1 MNTNHS
7 EMKTP
12 EIGKAGGQ
20 EFSIVRS
27 IRTFLEQMAEG
38 SARPAP
44 TVLKELLQNADDA
57 GATEIEITLDVRAL
71 QKQGTPYDL
80 LLEPSLL
87 IRNNAMFKSKEELEH
102 RDKGDFEAL
111 LDVAGG
117 HKNSDSVAAGRFGIG
132 FNSVYFLTDNPVIF
146 SRDEIHFLDL
156 LHHLPFNGKNG
167 WIFTLD
173 DFPAESDKAAG
184 EIKNIIEIC
193 FPKKVLLQDTIGEM
207 ARKKEMYTHSVF
219 RLPIRTKHQ
228 ASDTLS
234 NLTFKNEGFNNLFN
248 GMIDEAPRSLLF
260 LKTLNRIIFS
270 KLEATDKKTP
280 VAEISVTPNP
290 PEFDSFLS
298 NLQNRTDY
306 TTDAIKRIIRVNNG
320 GTNKDLPFTI
330 WHRIDFTNQELSDN
344 RKLLE
349 GSDKAVPW
357 VSIAVPGSKE
367 AMSIDSTNNPNWR
380 VFLPLLE
387 EGPCGC
393 LFSGAFFVGP
403 SRQRL
408 DYKTDDGILKT
419 RWNQTLVKELLVPLF
434 CEKSI
439 EIPEVAELILSNDPK
454 AYLSLFPAKAKNKE
468 AKNLSDYTQACFQNS
483 EETWYIIIPDLWGKK
498 IEIWKGEQNCIIEKV
513 PEWLIKYKMCFEH
526 FSNPSRRFVTESLG
540 RALGDRYNDK
550 SNIQDYSPD
559 LINTVLRDKDA
570 IDVSDLDKLWER
582 YATKSGDDTSSQ
594 TLYGLYAFTEYDSG
608 ALIEYDAER
617 LFIVVP
623 KSFSDPV
630 FSLVKSFKAGF
641 SDVCWINETGLVKE
655 AKSFSDI
662 QNIYRPSRITVLELL
677 RRINI
682 DDHKAIELK
691 NNDLELLVDFLVER
705 KSAELVDL
713 KLGFLI
719 KIASNKERFA
729 SRKSVFIKATSPT
742 KDDDAFW
749 NVWFKSHFS
758 ELDPHVAKQ
767 IRRLLDAHPL
777 IIDMIK
783 TSEISLV
790 EATSSNGIDVLIKAI
805 MADKTLIE
813 ELASSINSVKD
824 KKMARRVSEY
834 IIERAMNQ
842 WDDWDED
849 RQNCI
854 RELPIHRTVDGKYV
868 SLKADEVYWLQS
880 KDSADLD
887 APISLDERLILNPQA
902 QFINEFYANTL
913 MIEYNGR
920 LSIIKQALKQIGL
933 ENVDN
938 QALLAYIVKYFPIVI
953 DDHPD
958 KETELKNLLLASNI
972 VLCSDGAWRPIT
984 EAYNPARVI
993 DILCE
998 QSWKADGAHQVVKSV
1013 CSDIPIIE
1021 LGIFPILLPLLL
1033 SQSLEIPAL
1042 TSEQFSKSIVTSE
1055 SIDLSIQ
1062 QIIKLVTKNRFNDE
1076 FDISRLIQQSDLPTL
1091 TGSSKLHEA
1100 ELLINRVNLSDRL
1113 LRHLIPN
1120 LVDVPKL
1127 SDSIGLSKRDVQEAL
1142 RYLRV
1147 NEVTSDS
1154 IKQRFV
1160 SQFIDLWD
1168 STKTKEEKLE
1178 LLLFIEEQDAYD
1190 DLRDVLTALPIVQ
1203 TKAQKETWT
1212 TPENALTPDIAKL
1225 NPPLISETELPSNE
1239 VPSKI
1244 IALYSK
1250 ICGIN
1255 SFSLVFSQI
1264 LYRLASSID
1273 TTKISEVYKWL
1284 SNLLNEKMISSDE
1297 LVDCLKTN
1305 NWVLANKGG
1314 KEDYLEPNEVLI
1326 CDASSILKHHF
1337 YVPVL
1342 PIPDNLIKLDIGFQ
1356 RSLPETPDDLRR
1368 VCQAILESGTTD
1380 EDSYVALYKMIAK
1393 LLTDDELKEIWLE
1406 EASNNP
1412 LILTFREKK
1421 GFSSIY
1427 GLFIGNDEYNDDLSS
1442 NLLCLKKTELPK
1454 IVENLYSKLG
1464 VETLPSISH
1473 LYYALSEF
1481 DVTGDSKEYRKL
1493 VDLITK
1499 FIDTDISEASM
1510 NPGRL
1515 KVKTLAGTYD
1525 EISKCYNAS
1534 MLINSG
1540 SIVEGQESLIDTNDA
1555 STRKLVDWIH
1565 KIVPYYPKELQ
1576 SYSDYSIQS
1585 QDDPNL
1591 LQQYEAVLDAWVQ
1604 LLYDL
1609 NRGDSLLIEKLNEQ
1623 RIEIEPI
1630 EIRIKTAG
1638 YIEVKASTGNTKIS
1652 FTSNDQN
1659 WFCSSER
1666 GSGVI
1671 MIKPSPTI
1679 DYQLIDSAIKKELL
1693 FQLGIDTTKDE
1704 YNIAISI
1711 LQDYLERPSST
1722 LRKISKD
1729 KKDSLLVLYKNEVA
1743 DPEFNE
1749 KYSTYVNSSKRIQQ
1763 TLIDQLIAIASENY
1777 INERRKTILGHGYDK
1792 NSIVTELLQNAEDA
1806 YKQAKLLGM
1815 EIPEVPYFSILVSEH
1830 SEIKQISV
1838 EYQGRPFNYYKH
1850 HGKADKSFKQDIEGL
1865 LRSSGSFKPH
1875 ANKGADPSNAA
1886 IGKFGLGFKCVYLI
1900 TDSPI
1905 IHSGHW
1911 HFKINHTCI
1920 PEEIAPPENWSP
1932 KKTRIELPIN
1942 VYDLTND
1949 IDVDSIW
1956 KLLPFLHH
1964 ISKIEVVI
1972 KEETRL
1978 IKRIEKAVLTR
1989 NDMLITSNEI
1999 SIDDSSI
2006 CRFIKISRQHAQL
2019 ALLLDEADKPLRWL
2033 SEFSNDCYSYLP
2045 LASRLDFGVAV
2056 SNQFSIQSGRTHLL
2070 KDEENTSHSAEIK
2083 QLILPL
2089 LEYLVSRYA
2098 DNVGFWKGFWEV
2110 FKCDSSGPETQ
2121 RIKRDIADSLTSS
2134 MQQLPIIPTIT
2145 SLVSMTDCYRL
2156 FYFSDEVLSSVREVI
2171 LKSGISLYGAVV
2183 TQGNTAEIETI
2194 TRLRAI
2200 LKLAGQDD
2208 DSLFVRIDVDTLI
2221 DAFKEH
2227 PILAENPEILN
2238 IIAEERNRNHWHFH
2252 TGWLSDCEVLIDGD
2266 QGSDFPDHLY
2276 LPSIA
2281 DLAYLPIDKM
2291 RMISSHYNEEA
2302 IELLSDNGLKT
2313 QPDESELIDW
2323 ILTKDLSLKQC
2334 IDLIRYLSIDNR
2346 YLQYCDVR
2354 LVIQGRWIPYNNSYK
2369 SPKEI
2374 SEITSDLSSILGD
2387 SYYCVFLGIIA
2398 IPHAAPA
2405 HPSELKQIDI
2415 KAVLARIHDWWKEVR
2430 EGKNAEYNRL
2440 AYPDGNG
2447 LMYLNED
2454 DSSINRKSD
2463 WLKLFMLGSLHAM
2476 GRSKPEQHREYLS
2489 KCIKSGMFNMG
2500 FSRKEREDRWLKSML
2515 EIIDSPNDN
2524 QQYYHWTGFT
2534 VVRFFQFNRWLDDY
2548 ISVFQD
2554 INKYKKT
2561 IPLEKLMKPRTN
2573 SSYSGTGIEPPSVSR
2588 ALGTVGIHFVLR
2600 ELVRHEVIR
2609 NELIFSQCFVPS
2621 QKMKEMFKY
2630 LSNGVDF
2637 ESSEDIMAFL
2647 TENMPGMDATFGK
2660 CFDIPF
2666 LMIIRD
2672 DELRDELFLEDLDID
2687 MEEED
2692 DI

>member
-1 MNTNHS
+1 MNTNYS
-7 EMKTP
+7 EMQKP
-12 EIGKAGGQ
+12 EIGKPGGQ
-20 EFSIVRS
+20 ESSIVRF
-27 IRTFLEQMAEG
+27 IRTFLGNMAE
-38 SARPAP
+38 ANERPGA

-71 QKQGTPYDL
+71 PKQGTPYDL

-87 IRNNAMFKSKEELEH
+87 VRNNAMFKSKEELEH

-117 HKNSDSVAAGRFGIG
+117 HKTSDSVAAGRFGIG

-156 LHHLPFNGKNG
+156 LHLLPFNGAKG
-167 WIFTLD
+167 WIFSLD
-173 DFPAESDKAAG
+173 DFPAESGKSTGAV
-184 EIKNIIEIC
+184 KNIIELC
-193 FPKKVLLQDTIGEM
+193 FPKTVLIQDTIGEM
-207 ARKKEMYTHSVF
+207 ARKQEIYKQSVF
-219 RLPIRTKHQ
+219 RLPIRTDRQ
-228 ASDTLS
+228 EPESISDLF
-234 NLTFKNEGFNNLFN
+234 FKDSSLQNLFN
-248 GMIDEAPRSLLF
+248 GMIEEAPRSLLF
-260 LKTLNRIIFS
+260 LKTIDKIIFS
-270 KLEATDKKTP
+270 RLDETDKKIII
-280 VAEISVTPNP
+280 AEISITPNP
-290 PEFDSFLS
+290 HEFKKILS
-298 NLQNRTDY
+298 KLQNKDDY
-306 TTDAIKRIIRVNNG
+306 TTDAIRRVIQVKTG
-320 GTNKDLPFTI
+320 KIDDHLPFTI
-330 WHRIDFTNQELSDN
+330 WHRIDFTNPMLADK
-344 RKLLE
+344 RRFLE
-349 GSDKAVPW
+349 KSDKAVPW

-367 AMSIDSTNNPNWR
+367 AMTIDGNSNPNWR

-403 SRQRL
+403 SRQKL
-408 DYKTDDGILKT
+408 DYKTDEGIIKT
-419 RWNQTLVKELLVPLF
+419 QWNQTLVKELLVPLF

-439 EIPEVAELILSNDPK
+439 EIPEVAESILASDPK
-454 AYLSLFPAKAKNKE
+454 AYLSLFPGKVRNKE
-468 AKNLSDYTQACFQNS
+468 AKNLSDYSQECFQTT
-483 EETWYIIIPDLWGKK
+483 EELWFVRVPDLWGND
-498 IEIWKGEQNCIIEKV
+498 IDIWKGSQEFTIERV
-513 PEWLIKYKMCFEH
+513 PEWLFKYKQSFMH
-526 FSNPSRRFVTESLG
+526 LFSDKRRFVTESLG
-540 RALGDRYNDK
+540 RALADRSEVQEFSLD
-550 SNIQDYSPD
+550 I
-559 LINTVLRDKDA
+559 IETVLRDKDA
-570 IDVSDLDKLWER
+570 IDVNDLDKLWSR
-582 YATKSGDDTSSQ
+582 YAKNVDNTTFQ
-594 TLYGLYAFTEYDSG
+594 NLNGLSAFTDNDSG
-608 ALIEYDAER
+608 ALIEYDDEK

-623 KSFSDPV
+623 KTFSDPV
-630 FSLVKSFKAGF
+630 FSLVKSLKAGF

-662 QNIYRPSRITVLELL
+662 QNIFRPSHSTILELL
-677 RRINI
+677 RRIDI

-691 NNDLELLVDFLVER
+691 NNDLEILIDFLVER

-719 KIASNKERFA
+719 KVASNKERFA

-758 ELDPHVAKQ
+758 ELDPNVAKQ
-767 IRRLLDAHPL
+767 IRRLIEAHPH

-783 TSEISLV
+783 TSQISLV
-790 EATSSNGIDVLIKAI
+790 EAKSTYSIDVLITAFR
-805 MADKTLIE
+805 ADRSLIE
-813 ELASSINSVKD
+813 ELACSMNSLKD
-824 KKMARRVSEY
+824 KANARKVSEY

-842 WDDWDED
+842 WDDWDVEK
-849 RQNCI
+849 QNCI
-854 RELPIHRTVDGKYV
+854 LDLPIHRAVDGKYI
-868 SLKADEVYWLQS
+868 SLKADEDYWLQS
-880 KDSADLD
+880 RDSADLD
-887 APISLDERLILNPQA
+887 APITLEDRPILNPQS
-902 QFINEFYANTL
+902 QFVNEFYANTL
-913 MIEYNGR
+913 KIEYNGR

-933 ENVDN
+933 GNIDN
-938 QALLAYIVKYFPIVI
+938 QALLAYIVKYYPSVI
-953 DDHPD
+953 DTYPD
-958 KETELKNLLLASNI
+958 EVSELKELLLAANI
-972 VLCSDGAWRPIT
+972 VLCSDGEWRPIT

-998 QSWKADGAHQVVKSV
+998 QGWKDAEAQQVVKAI
-1013 CSDIPIIE
+1013 CSNMPITDRDNYST
-1021 LGIFPILLPLLL
+1021 LFPFLR
-1033 SQSLEIPAL
+1033 SQSQDIQAL
-1042 TSEQFSKSIVTSE
+1042 TQKQFSQSIVTSK

-1062 QIIKLVTKNRFNDE
+1062 QIIKLVTKNRYNDE
-1076 FDISRLIQQSDLPTL
+1076 FEISGLIQQSDLPTL

-1100 ELLINRVNLSDRL
+1100 KLLLNRINLSDRL
-1113 LRHLIPN
+1113 LRRLIPN

-1127 SDSIGLSKRDVQEAL
+1127 SDTIGISIKDVQDAL
-1142 RYLRV
+1142 KYLRV
-1147 NEVTSDS
+1147 REITSDYV
-1154 IKQRFV
+1154 KQKFV
-1160 SQFIDLWD
+1160 SQFTELWD
-1168 STKTKEEKLE
+1168 SVKTNEEKLE
-1178 LLLFIEEQDAYD
+1178 LLVLIEEQDAFD
-1190 DLRDVLTALPIVQ
+1190 DLRDVISTIPIIQ

-1239 VPSKI
+1239 VPDKI

-1264 LYRLASSID
+1264 LCRLASGIK

-1284 SNLLNEKMISSDE
+1284 SNLLNEKMTSSDE

-1305 NWVLANKGG
+1305 NWVLANKSGI
-1314 KEDYLEPNEVLI
+1314 EDCLEPNEVLI
-1326 CDASSILKHHF
+1326 CDASSILKYHF
-1337 YVPVL
+1337 YVPVQ

-1356 RSLPETPDDLRR
+1356 RSLPKTPDDLRG
-1368 VCQAILESGTTD
+1368 VCQAILESGITD
-1380 EDSYVALYKMIAK
+1380 EDSYIDLYKMIVK

-1406 EASNNP
+1406 EVSNNP
-1412 LILTFREKK
+1412 LLLTFREQKR
-1421 GFSSIY
+1421 FSSLY

-1442 NLLCLKKTELPK
+1442 NLLCLKKTEIPK
-1454 IVENLYSKLG
+1454 KVEKLYSDLG
-1464 VETLPSISH
+1464 VETKPCIRH
-1473 LYYALSEF
+1473 QYYALSEF
-1481 DVTGDSKEYRKL
+1481 DAQGDAKEYRKL
-1493 VDLITK
+1493 VDLFTK
-1499 FIDTDISEASM
+1499 FIDTDFSEASM

-1515 KVKTLAGTYD
+1515 KVKTLAGNYD

-1534 MLINSG
+1534 TLINSG
-1540 SIVEGQESLIDTNDA
+1540 SVVEGQDSVIDINDA

-1565 KIVPYYPKELQ
+1565 KIEPYYPKDLQ
-1576 SYSDYSIQS
+1576 SYADYSIQS

-1591 LQQYEAVLDAWVQ
+1591 VQQYEAVLDAWEQ

-1609 NRGDSLLIEKLNEQ
+1609 NKGDSLLIEKLNEQ
-1623 RIEIEPI
+1623 SIEIEPV
-1630 EIRIKTAG
+1630 EIRIKTAA
-1638 YIEVKASTGNTKIS
+1638 YIEIKASTGNTKIS

-1659 WFCSSER
+1659 WFCSSGR
-1666 GSGVI
+1666 GSGVL

-1679 DYQLIDSAIKKELL
+1679 DYQLIDSAITKELL

-1743 DPEFNE
+1743 DPDFNE

-1763 TLIDQLIAIASENY
+1763 TLIDQLIGIASENY
-1777 INERRKTILGHGYDK
+1777 INERRKTIREHGYDK

-1806 YKQAKLLGM
+1806 YKQAKQLGM
-1815 EIPEVPYFSILVSEH
+1815 ETPEVPYFSIYVADHTENKL
-1830 SEIKQISV
+1830 ISV

-1850 HGKADKSFKQDIEGL
+1850 HGEPVISFKQDIEGL

-1900 TDSPI
+1900 TDSPV

-1942 VYDLTND
+1942 VYDITND

-1972 KEETRL
+1972 NEETCL
-1978 IKRIEKAVLTR
+1978 ITRIEKPVQTS

-2056 SNQFSIQSGRTHLL
+2056 SNQFSILSGRTHLL
-2070 KDEENTSHSAEIK
+2070 KDEENTSRSAEIK

-2089 LEYLVSRYA
+2089 LEYLVSQYA
-2098 DNVGFWKGFWEV
+2098 DNLGFWKGLWEV
-2110 FKCDSSGPETQ
+2110 FKCDSSGPETE
-2121 RIKRDIADSLTSS
+2121 RIKRDLADSLTSS

-2145 SLVSMTDCYRL
+2145 SLVRITDCNQL

-2171 LKSGISLYGAVV
+2171 LKSGISLNGAMIAP
-2183 TQGNTAEIETI
+2183 GNTADIETI

-2208 DSLFVRIDVDTLI
+2208 DSLFVRIDVDTLV
-2221 DAFKEH
+2221 DEFKEH

-2238 IIAEERNRNHWHFH
+2238 VITEERNRKHWQFQE
-2252 TGWLSDCEVLIDGD
+2252 GWLMECEVLIDGD

-2276 LPSIA
+2276 MPSIA

-2291 RMISSHYNEEA
+2291 RMVSDCYNEDA
-2302 IELLSDNGLKT
+2302 IDELVESGLMTCLSV
-2313 QPDESELIDW
+2313 
-2323 ILTKDLSLKQC
+2323 KDLETWITSKELSKQQC

-2346 YLQYCDVR
+2346 YLQYYDVR

-2374 SEITSDLSSILGD
+2374 SEITADLSSILGD

-2398 IPHAAPA
+2398 IPHPDPA

-2430 EGKNAEYNRL
+2430 EGENAEYNRL

-2489 KCIKSGMFNMG
+2489 KCVRADIFNMEV
-2500 FSRKEREDRWLKSML
+2500 SVMDRENGWLRAAF
-2515 EIIDSPNDN
+2515 EIIDNPRDD
-2524 QQYYHWTGFT
+2524 QKYYHWIGFT
-2534 VVRFFQFNRWLDDY
+2534 AVRFLQLNRWLDDY
-2548 ISVFQD
+2548 ISMFLD
-2554 INKYKKT
+2554 IEKYKDSFN
-2561 IPLEKLMKPRTN
+2561 IERFLKPRSN
-2573 SSYSGTGIEPPSVSR
+2573 SIYSGTGALNAPPLDRTFGSIGVNY
-2588 ALGTVGIHFVLR
+2588 VLR
-2600 ELVRHEVIR
+2600 ELVRHGSLSNSIVFQE
-2609 NELIFSQCFVPS
+2609 CFVPTRRI
-2621 QKMKEMFKY
+2621 KELFY
-2630 LSNGVDF
+2630 WLSNGTVF
-2637 ESSEDIMAFL
+2637 ESSAEIMEFL
-2647 TENMPGMDATFGK
+2647 SENMPGMDATFGR

-2666 LMIIRD
+2666 QMILRD

-2687 MEEED
+2687 MEDED

>member
-1 MNTNHS
+1 MNTNHG
-7 EMKTP
+7 EMQKP
-12 EIGKAGGQ
+12 EIGKPGGQ
-20 EFSIVRS
+20 ESSIVRF
-27 IRTFLEQMAEG
+27 IRTFLGNMAE
-38 SARPAP
+38 ANERPGA

-57 GATEIEITLDVRAL
+57 GATEIEITLDVRPL
-71 QKQGTPYDL
+71 PKQETPYDL
-80 LLEPSLL
+80 LLVPSLL
-87 IRNNAMFKSKEELEH
+87 IRNNAMFMSKEELKH

-117 HKNSDSVAAGRFGIG
+117 HKTSDSVAAGRFGIG

-156 LHHLPFNGKNG
+156 LHHLPFNGENG
-167 WIFTLD
+167 WIFSLD
-173 DFPAESDKAAG
+173 DFPAESGKSAG
-184 EIKNIIEIC
+184 AVKNIVELC
-193 FPKKVLLQDTIGEM
+193 FPKTVLIQDTIGEM
-207 ARKKEMYTHSVF
+207 ARKQEMYKQSVF
-219 RLPIRTKHQ
+219 RLPIRTDRQ
-228 ASDTLS
+228 EPESISDLSFKDS
-234 NLTFKNEGFNNLFN
+234 NLHNLFN
-248 GMIDEAPRSLLF
+248 GMIEEAPRSLLF
-260 LKTLNRIIFS
+260 LKTIDKIIFS
-270 KLEATDKKTP
+270 RLDETDKKII
-280 VAEISVTPNP
+280 VAEISITPNP
-290 PEFDSFLS
+290 HEFKKILS
-298 NLQNRTDY
+298 KLQNKDDY
-306 TTDAIKRIIRVNNG
+306 TTDAIRRVIRVKTG
-320 GTNKDLPFTI
+320 KIDDHLPFTI
-330 WHRIDFTNQELSDN
+330 WHRIDFTNQMLADK
-344 RKLLE
+344 RRFLE
-349 GSDKAVPW
+349 KSDKAVPW

-367 AMSIDSTNNPNWR
+367 AMTIDGSANPNWR

-403 SRQRL
+403 SRQKL
-408 DYKTDDGILKT
+408 DYKTEEGIIKT
-419 RWNQTLVKELLVPLF
+419 QWNQTLVKELLVPLF

-641 SDVCWINETGLVKE
+641 SDVCWINETGLAKE
-655 AKSFSDI
+655 AKNFSDI

-705 KSAELVDL
+705 KTSEVVDL

-719 KIASNKERFA
+719 KIASNKERFVT
-729 SRKSVFIKATSPT
+729 RKSVFIRPLNPT
-742 KDDDAFW
+742 NDDEAFW

-767 IRRLLDAHPL
+767 IRRLLDAHPH

-783 TSEISLV
+783 TSAINLV
-790 EATSSNGIDVLIKAI
+790 EATSSRGIDVLIKAI
-805 MADKTLIE
+805 MADKPLIE
-813 ELASSINSVKD
+813 ELASSINSQKE
-824 KKMARRVSEY
+824 KAQARRVSEY

-842 WDDWDED
+842 WDDWDVEK
-849 RQNCI
+849 QNCI
-854 RELPIHRTVDGKYV
+854 LDLPIHRAVDGKYI
-868 SLKADEVYWLQS
+868 SLKADEDYWLQS

-887 APISLDERLILNPQA
+887 APITLEDRPILNPQS
-902 QFINEFYANTL
+902 QFVNEFYANTL
-913 MIEYNGR
+913 KIEYNGR

-933 ENVDN
+933 DNIDN
-938 QALLAYIVKYFPIVI
+938 QALLVYIVKYYPSVI
-953 DDHPD
+953 DTYPD
-958 KETELKNLLLASNI
+958 EVSELKELLLAANI
-972 VLCSDGAWRPIT
+972 VLCSDGEWRPIT

-998 QSWKADGAHQVVKSV
+998 QGWKDAEAQQVVKAI
-1013 CSDIPIIE
+1013 CSNMPITDRDNYST
-1021 LGIFPILLPLLL
+1021 LFPFLR
-1033 SQSLEIPAL
+1033 SQSHEIQAL
-1042 TSEQFSKSIVTSE
+1042 TQKQFSQSIVTSK

-1062 QIIKLVTKNRFNDE
+1062 QIIKLVTKNRYNDE
-1076 FDISRLIQQSDLPTL
+1076 FEISGLIQQSDLPTL

-1100 ELLINRVNLSDRL
+1100 KLLLNRINLSDRL
-1113 LRHLIPN
+1113 LRRLIPN

-1127 SDSIGLSKRDVQEAL
+1127 SDTIGISIKDVQDAL
-1142 RYLRV
+1142 KYLRV
-1147 NEVTSDS
+1147 REITSDYV
-1154 IKQRFV
+1154 KQKFV
-1160 SQFIDLWD
+1160 SQFTELWD
-1168 STKTKEEKLE
+1168 SVKTNEEKLE
-1178 LLLFIEEQDAYD
+1178 LLVLIEEQDAFD
-1190 DLRDVLTALPIVQ
+1190 DLRDVISTIPIIQ
-1203 TKAQKETWT
+1203 SKAQKEPWT
-1212 TPENALTPDIAKL
+1212 IPEKALTPDIANL
-1225 NPPLISETELPSNE
+1225 NPPLISETELPSKD
-1239 VPSKI
+1239 VPDKI

-1264 LYRLASSID
+1264 LCKLASSIS
-1273 TTKISEVYKWL
+1273 TTKISEVYMWL
-1284 SNLLNEKMISSDE
+1284 SNLLNEKMISNDE

-1305 NWVLANKGG
+1305 NWVLANQVG

-1342 PIPDNLIKLDIGFQ
+1342 PIPDNLINLNIGFQ
-1356 RSLPETPDDLRR
+1356 RSLPETPDDLRG

-1380 EDSYVALYKMIAK
+1380 EDSYIALYKMIVK
-1393 LLTDDELKEIWLE
+1393 LLTDDELKQIWLE

-1421 GFSSIY
+1421 RFSSLY
-1427 GLFIGNDEYNDDLSS
+1427 GLFIGNDEYIEDLSS

-1454 IVENLYSKLG
+1454 IVENLYMKLG
-1464 VETLPSISH
+1464 VENLPSIRH
-1473 LYYALSEF
+1473 IYYALSEF
-1481 DVTGDSKEYRKL
+1481 EAQGDAKDYRKL

-1499 FIDTDISEASM
+1499 YVDLESI
-1510 NPGRL
+1510 NPGHL
-1515 KVKTLAGTYD
+1515 KVKTLAGTYN
-1525 EISKCYNAS
+1525 EISGCYNAS
-1534 MLINSG
+1534 TLINSG
-1540 SIVEGQESLIDTNDA
+1540 SVVEGLESLIDINDA

-1565 KIVPYYPKELQ
+1565 KIEPFYPKELQ
-1576 SYSDYSIQS
+1576 SYADYSIQS
-1585 QDDPNL
+1585 QDDQNL
-1591 LQQYEAVLDAWVQ
+1591 MQQYEAVLDAWMQ

-1609 NRGDSLLIEKLNEQ
+1609 NRGDSLLIEKLNE
-1623 RIEIEPI
+1623 RSIEIEPV

-1638 YIEVKASTGNTKIS
+1638 YIEIKASTGNTKIS

-1666 GSGVI
+1666 DCGEI
-1671 MIKPSPTI
+1671 IIKPSPTI
-1679 DYQLIDSAIKKELL
+1679 DYQLIDSAITKELL

-1704 YNIAISI
+1704 NNIAFSI

-1722 LRKISKD
+1722 LRRISKD

-1763 TLIDQLIAIASENY
+1763 TLIDQLIGIASENY

-1806 YKQAKLLGM
+1806 YKQAKQLGM
-1815 EIPEVPYFSILVSEH
+1815 EIPEVPYFSIYVADHTENKL
-1830 SEIKQISV
+1830 ISV

-1850 HGKADKSFKQDIEGL
+1850 HGEPIISFKQDIEGL

-1900 TDSPI
+1900 TDSPV

-1942 VYDLTND
+1942 VYDITND

-1972 KEETRL
+1972 NEETCL
-1978 IKRIEKAVLTR
+1978 ITRIEQPVQTS

-2070 KDEENTSHSAEIK
+2070 KDEENTACSCEIK
-2083 QLILPL
+2083 QLIQPL
-2089 LEYLVSRYA
+2089 LEYLVRYYA

-2110 FKCDSSGPETQ
+2110 FKYDSSGPETQ

-2134 MQQLPIIPTIT
+2134 MQKHPIIPTIT

-2194 TRLRAI
+2194 ARLKAI
-2200 LKLAGQDD
+2200 LKLAEQDN
-2208 DSLFVRIDVDTLI
+2208 DSLFIKIDVDTLI
-2221 DAFKEH
+2221 DAFKGH
-2227 PILAENPEILN
+2227 PILAETPDILN
-2238 IIAEERNRNHWHFH
+2238 IIADERNRNHWHFH
-2252 TGWLSDCEVLIDGD
+2252 TGWLSECKVLKDGD
-2266 QGSDFPDHLY
+2266 EGFDFPANLY
-2276 LPSIA
+2276 IPTIT

-2291 RMISSHYNEEA
+2291 RMVSDFYNEDA
-2302 IELLSDNGLKT
+2302 IDELVESGLMTCLSV
-2313 QPDESELIDW
+2313 
-2323 ILTKDLSLKQC
+2323 KDLETWITSKELSKQQC

-2346 YLQYCDVR
+2346 YLQYYDVR

-2489 KCIKSGMFNMG
+2489 KCVRADIFNMEV
-2500 FSRKEREDRWLKSML
+2500 SVMDRENGWLRAAF
-2515 EIIDSPNDN
+2515 EIIDNPKDD
-2524 QQYYHWTGFT
+2524 QKYYHWIGFT
-2534 VVRFFQFNRWLDDY
+2534 AVRFLQLNRWLDDY
-2548 ISVFQD
+2548 ISMFLD
-2554 INKYKKT
+2554 IEKYKDSFN
-2561 IPLEKLMKPRTN
+2561 IERFLKPRSN
-2573 SSYSGTGIEPPSVSR
+2573 SIYSGTGALNAPPLDRTFGSIGVNY
-2588 ALGTVGIHFVLR
+2588 VLR
-2600 ELVRHEVIR
+2600 ELVRHGSLSNSIVFQE
-2609 NELIFSQCFVPS
+2609 CFVPTRRI
-2621 QKMKEMFKY
+2621 KELFY
-2630 LSNGVDF
+2630 WLSNGTVF
-2637 ESSEDIMAFL
+2637 ESSAEIMEFL
-2647 TENMPGMDATFGK
+2647 SENMPGMDATFGR

-2666 LMIIRD
+2666 QMILRD
-2672 DELRDELFLEDLDID
+2672 DELRDELFLEDLYIE

>member
-27 IRTFLEQMAEG
+27 IKTFLEQMAEG

-71 QKQGTPYDL
+71 QMQGTPYDL

-87 IRNNAMFKSKEELEH
+87 VRNNAMFKSKEELEH

-117 HKNSDSVAAGRFGIG
+117 HKTSDSVAAGRFGIG

-156 LHHLPFNGKNG
+156 LHLLPFNGKNG
-167 WIFTLD
+167 WIFSLG
-173 DFPAESDKAAG
+173 DFPAESGKPAG
-184 EIKNIIEIC
+184 SIKNIIEIC
-193 FPKKVLLQDTIGEM
+193 FPKTVLIKDTIGEM
-207 ARKKEMYTHSVF
+207 ARKKEMYRHSVF

-228 ASDTLS
+228 ASETLS
-234 NLTFKNEGFNNLFN
+234 NLTFNNEGINNLFN

-330 WHRIDFTNQELSDN
+330 WHRIDFTNPKLAEN

-357 VSIAVPGSKE
+357 VSVAVPGSKE
-367 AMSIDSTNNPNWR
+367 AMMLDGNGNPNWR

-408 DYKTDDGILKT
+408 DYKTDEGILKT
-419 RWNQTLVKELLVPLF
+419 RWNQALVREALVPLF

-439 EIPEVAELILSNDPK
+439 EIPEVAESILASDPK
-454 AYLSLFPAKAKNKE
+454 AYLSLFPGKAKSKE
-468 AKNLSDYTQACFQNS
+468 AKSLSDYTQTCFH
-483 EETWYIIIPDLWGKK
+483 EELWFVRVPDLWGSDVD
-498 IEIWKGEQNCIIEKV
+498 IWKGSQEFTIERV
-513 PEWLIKYKMCFEH
+513 PEWLFKYKECFEH
-526 FSNPSRRFVTESLG
+526 LSSDSRRFVTESLG
-540 RALGDRYNDK
+540 RALADRSDV
-550 SNIQDYSPD
+550 QEYSSD
-559 LINTVLRDKDA
+559 IIEAVLRDKDA
-570 IDVSDLDKLWER
+570 IVVNDLDRLWSR
-582 YATKSGDDTSSQ
+582 YAKNIDNISYQ
-594 TLYGLYAFTEYDSG
+594 TLNGLSAFTDNDSG
-608 ALIEYDAER
+608 ALIEYDAEK

-623 KSFSDPV
+623 KSLSDPV

-641 SDVCWINETGLVKE
+641 SDVCWINETGLAKE
-655 AKSFSDI
+655 AKNFSDI
-662 QNIYRPSRITVLELL
+662 QNIYRPSHSTVLELL
-677 RRINI
+677 RRINT
-682 DDHKAIELK
+682 DAHKSIELK
-691 NNDLELLVDFLVER
+691 NNDLEILIDFLVER
-705 KSAELVDL
+705 KTAELVDL

-719 KIASNKERFA
+719 KIASHKERFT
-729 SRKSVFIKATSPT
+729 SRKSVFIKATNPT

-749 NVWFKSHFS
+749 NVWFKSNFS

-767 IRRLLDAHPL
+767 VRRLIKAHPHV
-777 IIDMIK
+777 IDLIK
-783 TSEISLV
+783 TSQISLV
-790 EATSSNGIDVLIKAI
+790 EATSLHGIDVLITAI
-805 MADKTLIE
+805 MADQSLIE
-813 ELASSINSVKD
+813 ELATSINSPKE
-824 KKMARRVSEY
+824 KANARRVSEY

-842 WDDWDED
+842 WNDWDED

-854 RELPIHRTVDGKYV
+854 RELPIHRTVEGKYI
-868 SLKADEVYWLQS
+868 SLKADEDYWLQS
-880 KDSADLD
+880 RDSADLD
-887 APISLDERLILNPQA
+887 APITLEDRPILNPQS
-902 QFINEFYANTL
+902 QFVNEFYANTL

-933 ENVDN
+933 DNVDN
-938 QALLAYIVKYFPIVI
+938 QALLAYIVKYYSSVI
-953 DDHPD
+953 DTYPD
-958 KETELKNLLLASNI
+958 EVTELKELLLAANI
-972 VLCSDGAWRPIT
+972 VLCSDGAWRPIS
-984 EAYNPARVI
+984 ESYNPTRVI
-993 DILCE
+993 DILCD
-998 QSWKADGAHQVVKSV
+998 QGWKTAEAQKVVKSV
-1013 CSDIPIIE
+1013 CSEIPIIE
-1021 LGIFPILLPLLL
+1021 LSIFPILHPFLLY
-1033 SQSLEIPAL
+1033 QSLEIPAL
-1042 TSEQFSKSIVTSE
+1042 TPEQFSKSIVTSE

-1062 QIIKLVTKNRFNDE
+1062 QIINLVTKNQYNDE
-1076 FDISRLIQQSDLPTL
+1076 FEISGLIQQSDLPTI
-1091 TGSSKLHEA
+1091 TGSSILCEA
-1100 ELLINRVNLSDRL
+1100 ELLIDRIILSKRL
-1113 LRHLIPN
+1113 MRRLIPN
-1120 LVDVPKL
+1120 LVDVQKL
-1127 SDSIGLSKRDVQEAL
+1127 SDSIGISKKDVQDTL
-1142 RYLRV
+1142 RYLKV
-1147 NEVTSDS
+1147 YEVTSDS
-1154 IKQRFV
+1154 VNQRFV
-1160 SQFIDLWD
+1160 SQYTDLWD
-1168 STKTKEEKLE
+1168 SAKTKEEKLD
-1178 LLLFIEEQDAYD
+1178 LLVFIEEQDAFD
-1190 DLRDVLTALPIVQ
+1190 DLRDVMSVLPIVQ
-1203 TKAQKETWT
+1203 TQAKKETWT
-1212 TPENALTPDIAKL
+1212 IPEEALTPDIACL
-1225 NPPLISETELPSNE
+1225 NPPLIADIELPAKD
-1239 VPSKI
+1239 VPDKI
-1244 IALYSK
+1244 TSLYNK
-1250 ICGIN
+1250 ICRIN

-1264 LYRLASSID
+1264 LSRLASGTNS
-1273 TTKISEVYKWL
+1273 TKVSEVYKWF
-1284 SNLLNEKMISSDE
+1284 SSLLDTKKISTDA

-1305 NWVLANKGG
+1305 KWVLANKGG
-1314 KEDYLEPNEVLI
+1314 IEDYLMPKEVLI

-1342 PIPDNLIKLDIGFQ
+1342 SIPDNLIKLDIGFL
-1356 RSLPETPDDLRR
+1356 RSLPETPDDFRG

-1380 EDSYVALYKMIAK
+1380 EDSYIALYKMIAK
-1393 LLTDDELKEIWLE
+1393 LLTDGELKEIWLE

-1421 GFSSIY
+1421 RFSSLY

-1464 VETLPSISH
+1464 VETLPSIRH

-1481 DVTGDSKEYRKL
+1481 EAKGDDKEYRKL

-1499 FIDTDISEASM
+1499 SVNMDISEVSI
-1510 NPGRL
+1510 NLGHL
-1515 KVKTLAGTYD
+1515 KVKTLAGNYD

-1534 MLINSG
+1534 SLTTSG
-1540 SIVEGQESLIDTNDA
+1540 EVIEGQESLIDTNDA

-1565 KIVPYYPKELQ
+1565 KIEPYYPKELQ

-1623 RIEIEPI
+1623 SIEIEPI

-1679 DYQLIDSAIKKELL
+1679 DYQLIDSAITKELL

-1763 TLIDQLIAIASENY
+1763 TLIDQLIGIASENY

-1806 YKQAKLLGM
+1806 YKQANLLGM
-1815 EIPEVPYFSILVSEH
+1815 EIPEVPYFSILVSEN
-1830 SEIKQISV
+1830 SEIKLISV

-1850 HGKADKSFKQDIEGL
+1850 HGKADISFKQDIEGL

-1900 TDSPI
+1900 TDTPV

-1920 PEEIAPPENWSP
+1920 PEEIDPPENWSP

-1942 VYDLTND
+1942 ACDITND

-1964 ISKIEVVI
+1964 ISEIEVVI
-1972 KEETRL
+1972 NEEACL
-1978 IKRIEKAVLTR
+1978 ITRIEKPVQSS

-2006 CRFIKISRQHAQL
+2006 CRFIKISHQHAQL
-2019 ALLLDEADKPLRWL
+2019 ALLLDESDKPLRWL

-2045 LASRLDFGVAV
+2045 LTSRLDFGFAV

-2070 KDEENTSHSAEIK
+2070 KDEENTARSTEIM

-2089 LEYLVSRYA
+2089 LEYLVSLYA
-2098 DNVGFWKGFWEV
+2098 DSVGFWKDFWEI
-2110 FKCDSSGPETQ
+2110 FKCDISGPETE
-2121 RIKRDIADSLTSS
+2121 RIKRDIAESITSS
-2134 MQQLPIIPTIT
+2134 MQKLPIIPTL
-2145 SLVSMTDCYRL
+2145 SNLVSITDCNRL
-2156 FYFSDEVLSSVREVI
+2156 FYFSDEVLSSVREEIV
-2171 LKSGISLYGAVV
+2171 KSSISLNGAVI
-2183 TQGNTAEIETI
+2183 TPGNTAETETI

-2200 LKLAGQDD
+2200 LKLSEQDD
-2208 DSLFVRIDVDTLI
+2208 DSLFVKIDVDTLI
-2221 DAFKEH
+2221 DQFMGH
-2227 PILAENPEILN
+2227 PILAENPDILN

-2252 TGWLSDCEVLIDGD
+2252 TGWLSECKVLIDGD
-2266 QGSDFPDHLY
+2266 EGFDFPANLY
-2276 LPSIA
+2276 MPSIA
-2281 DLAYLPIDKM
+2281 DLAYLPIDKIQK
-2291 RMISSHYNEEA
+2291 ISSHYSEDA
-2302 IELLSDNGLKT
+2302 IELLSNYELKA
-2313 QPDESELIDW
+2313 QPDVQELKGW
-2323 ILTKDLSLKQC
+2323 ISSKDLSLDQC
-2334 IDLIRYLSIDNR
+2334 KDLIRYLHIDNR
-2346 YLQYCDVR
+2346 YAKYFGIKED
-2354 LVIQGRWIPYNNSYK
+2354 IQGEWIPYNGSFITPK
-2369 SPKEI
+2369 SLNEQESCFESLI
-2374 SEITSDLSSILGD
+2374 AD
-2387 SYYCVFLGIIA
+2387 SVFCSWLGIYRE
-2398 IPHAAPA
+2398 PQQ
-2405 HPSELKQIDI
+2405 ELAFVYKQIDTE
-2415 KAVLARIHDWWKEVR
+2415 AVLTKISNWWKKER
-2430 EGKNAEYNRL
+2430 NRKIIEYNKI
-2440 AYPDGNG
+2440 AYPDGLG
-2447 LMYLNED
+2447 LMNIGDQEETVEC
-2454 DSSINRKSD
+2454 KSD
-2463 WLKLFMLGSLHAM
+2463 WLKLLLLGSLHTM
-2476 GRSKPEQHREYLS
+2476 GRAKIEQHREYIS

-2500 FSRKEREDRWLKSML
+2500 FSHKEREDRWLNSML

-2524 QQYYHWTGFT
+2524 QQYYHWIGFT
-2534 VVRFFQFNRWLDDY
+2534 GVRFFQFNRWLDDY

-2554 INKYKKT
+2554 INKHKK
-2561 IPLEKLMKPRTN
+2561 PMSLEILMKPRSN
-2573 SSYSGTGIEPPSVSR
+2573 PSYSGTGIEPPSVTR
-2588 ALGTVGIHFVLR
+2588 ALGAVGIHFVLR
-2600 ELVRHEVIR
+2600 ELVRHEVIG
-2609 NELIFSQCFVPS
+2609 NEVIFSQCFVPS

-2647 TENMPGMDATFGK
+2647 TEHMPGMDATFGK

-2666 LMIIRD
+2666 QMIIRD
-2672 DELRDELFLEDLDID
+2672 DELLHELVHEDID
-2687 MEEED
+2687 IEMEDED
-2692 DI
+2692 EV